1 VRRRREARRAGSTA
15 LEFALV
21 GPLFLFILIG
31 TFDLAILLFLTL
43 TVENATWDAAR
54 HGATG
59 WEDPPGTREAEIIAI
74 VDRETLG
81 LLADD
86 DLRFE
91 TRVYPTFGD
100 VATAEWLYDDDDDGA
115 HDTEEGFDDVN
126 GDGLWNGDVG
136 VVGAGGPNDI
146 VLYRVTAEYTLIT
159 PIVSSLIGPI
169 RIRSS
174 APVQNEPF

>member
-1 VRRRREARRAGSTA
+1 VRRAQATGRAGSTA
-15 LEFALV
+15 IEFALV
-21 GPLFLFILIG
+21 GPLFLFIMIG
-31 TFDLAILLFLTL
+31 TFDLSILLFLTL

-59 WEDPPGTREAEIIAI
+59 WEDPPITREEEIRDII
-74 VDRETLG
+74 DRETMG
-81 LLADD
+81 LLADN

-91 TRVYPTFGD
+91 TRVYPSFAD
-100 VATAEWLYDDDDDGA
+100 VATAEWLYDDNDDGV
-115 HDTEEGFDDVN
+115 HDPDEGFDDVN
-126 GDGLWNGDVG
+126 GDGTWNGDPGIVG
-136 VVGAGGPNDI
+136 PGGSNDI

-159 PIVSSLIGPI
+159 PIVSSAIGPV